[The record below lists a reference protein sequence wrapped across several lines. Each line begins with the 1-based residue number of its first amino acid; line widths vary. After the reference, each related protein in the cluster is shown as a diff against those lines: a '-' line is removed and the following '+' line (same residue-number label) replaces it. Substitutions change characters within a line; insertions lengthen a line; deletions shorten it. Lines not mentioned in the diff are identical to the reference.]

1 MEKRD
6 FRKEPFT
13 QEEAKQVVTTFQSI
27 YNVLKDL
34 WERASN
40 SIRELVRSMSKED
53 EDSFFA
59 AHMYPRKWEL
69 IRYRHKLKNVQKA
82 LRITKHTV
90 SRKKLLKEEAYYKR
104 QIQVLEEQY
113 KEVPEEVEKE
123 E

>member
-6 FRKEPFT
+6 FHKEPLT
-13 QEEAKQVVTTFQSI
+13 KEEANQVITTFQSI
-27 YNVLKDL
+27 YNMLKGL
-34 WERASN
+34 WERASS

-53 EDSFFA
+53 EESFFA

-69 IRYRHKLKNVQKA
+69 IRYRHKLKNIQKA

-90 SRKKLLKEEAYYKR
+90 SRKKLLKQEEYYKR
-104 QIQVLEEQY
+104 QVQVLEEQC
-113 KEVPEEVEKE
+113 KEVVEEVESE